1 MRDKFNQGGQLHKHF
16 MKMRKLFK
24 KIKYVFY
31 NRASCIGQPE
41 KLYEN
46 IKIIEI
52 IFLILLRV
60 GYPVLN
66 NIHFAP

>member
-24 KIKYVFY
+24 KINYVFY

-46 IKIIEI
+46 IRIIEI
-52 IFLILLRV
+52 IF
-60 GYPVLN
+60 
-66 NIHFAP
+66 